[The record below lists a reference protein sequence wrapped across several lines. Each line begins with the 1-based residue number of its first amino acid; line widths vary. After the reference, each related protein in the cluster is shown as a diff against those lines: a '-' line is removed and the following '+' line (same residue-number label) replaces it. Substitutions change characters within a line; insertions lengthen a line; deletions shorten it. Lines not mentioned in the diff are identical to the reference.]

1 MFVLLKTQ
9 SGDSTVSA
17 RLIECFIPGVV
28 VGGGNVVVGGAGV
41 PVKSLHTGISYSNS
55 KCYSSASENFKV
67 TSHQLVSTSEQSR
80 LMVSS
85 LYTCNVKCSCHFYN
99 LLWKGSPTA
108 SIVLNIEWV

>member
-1 MFVLLKTQ
+1 MHV
-9 SGDSTVSA
+9 
-17 RLIECFIPGVV
+17 FIPGVV

-41 PVKSLHTGISYSNS
+41 PVKSLHTSISYSNS

-67 TSHQLVSTSEQSR
+67 TSHYQVSTSEQSR
-80 LMVSS
+80 LMMSS
-85 LYTCNVKCSCHFYN
+85 LYTCNVKCSCHFCN